1 MKNNAHKP
9 VLVLISD
16 RSGDVVYPVPM
27 MRESLGISER
37 QKRQMA
43 TRETMP
49 RTVTPAVQWPVA
61 ETPKAGLLRRM
72 IDAGL
77 QLVRD
82 RL

>member
-9 VLVLISD
+9 VLVLVSD
-16 RSGDVVYPVPM
+16 RSGEIIYPAPM
-27 MRESLGISER
+27 MRDSLCVSER

-49 RTVTPAVQWPVA
+49 RTVTPAVQWPVTEKP
-61 ETPKAGLLRRM
+61 ETGLLRRM

-77 QLVRD
+77 RLVRD